1 MVDSAGW
8 TGMTPS
14 PRPPRPPI
22 PPPIPVPPEM
32 KRARW
37 LFLAAAGALAAYTI
51 LIGKMSPSSAHSLA
65 QGLSPITDLMGIIIP
80 SVASVQADLVA
91 RGFPDRAVIVGHAYA
106 MQWLFALVALLLPI
120 PDFWRSRAYLKAD
133 RERARALP
141 GARRVGWR
149 FRIGLALFLALF
161 MAFPFFGISH
171 TNGRR
176 GFDLALSN
184 THLFERLFLFAGWLL
199 MGVVMLVVAVR
210 FISGPEDPPR
220 PESISR

>member
-1 MVDSAGW
+1 
-8 TGMTPS
+8 
-14 PRPPRPPI
+14 
-22 PPPIPVPPEM
+22 
-32 KRARW
+32 
-37 LFLAAAGALAAYTI
+37 
-51 LIGKMSPSSAHSLA
+51 
-65 QGLSPITDLMGIIIP
+65 MGIIIP